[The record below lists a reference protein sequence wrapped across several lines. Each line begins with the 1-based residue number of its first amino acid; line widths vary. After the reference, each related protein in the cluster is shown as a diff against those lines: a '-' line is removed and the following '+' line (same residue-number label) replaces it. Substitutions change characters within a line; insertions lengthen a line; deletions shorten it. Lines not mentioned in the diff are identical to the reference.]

1 MWELEF
7 RKIRSGEWSLFTR
20 GSLEE
25 CLEDALA
32 LKTGQHGWGAT
43 YDAARLGFTRDERPG
58 EPVPPGRDRPSRAV
72 VEDGVIRDVTLH
84 QHTWSEDL
92 DRMVWRCPC
101 GATVTWEEVHRAGQ
115 AASPDLL
122 GRIWAEKQQ

>member
-1 MWELEF
+1 MGWELHLRNAGKESF
-7 RKIRSGEWSLFTR
+7 YLWQRGTYEECVAEMFSMRER
-20 GSLEE
+20 GSIEIS
-25 CLEDALA
+25 
-32 LKTGQHGWGAT
+32 GM
-43 YDAARLGFTRDERPG
+43 RLTWEPDDEERPM
-58 EPVPPGRDRPSRAV
+58 PPGRDRPSRAV

-122 GRIWAEKQQ
+122 SRIWVEKQQ